1 MSVFLTLFVSHGGYH
16 QLVMFQS
23 KYVKNIEKCQKIFK
37 TATFSFA
44 DAFAQIFSQ

>member
-1 MSVFLTLFVSHGGYH
+1 MEALYH